1 MRPDVREEP
10 CRSALNRVRGMP
22 FEWSLNPYMGC
33 SHRCTYCYVRAFE
46 KRADRPWDERYGTS
60 IRVKTNVAEVL
71 DRELSRRSWLRE
83 SVAVGAA
90 TDPYQP
96 IEARYRLTRACIGVL
111 ARRRTPFGLITRGPL
126 VLRDLDVL
134 QDAARVVRVGVS
146 MSVPTLDEHV
156 WAATEPGTSH
166 PRARLRAL
174 RRMAE
179 AGLRVSLALAPVLP
193 GISDSPEQLEAVFR
207 AAREAGVSR
216 VWSDLVHL
224 QAGAREHF
232 LACVAR
238 DFPDQLAH
246 YEELFRTRGYAP
258 AAFRRAHG
266 ERIAELRD
274 RIPAG
279 PPLAPLVVPEAEPPV
294 FAQQLGL
301 ALA

>member
-1 MRPDVREEP
+1 MRPEYREEP
-10 CRSALNRVRGMP
+10 CRSALNRVSGMP

-46 KRADRPWDERYGTS
+46 RRAERPWDDRYGRS
-60 IRVKTNVAEVL
+60 IRVKTNVTEVL
-71 DRELSRRSWLRE
+71 DRELSRRSWARE

-96 IEARYRLTRACIGVL
+96 AEARYRLTRACIGVL

-134 QDAARVVRVGVS
+134 TDAARVVRVGVS

-156 WAATEPGTSH
+156 WRATEPGTSH

-193 GISDSPEQLEAVFR
+193 GISDGPDQLEAVVR
-207 AAREAGVSR
+207 AAREAGVAR
-216 VWSDLVHL
+216 VWTDVVHL

-238 DFPDQLAH
+238 DFPDQLSA
-246 YEELFRTRGYAP
+246 YEAMFRSRSYAP
-258 AAFRRAHG
+258 DALRREHSARVAELGRAH
-266 ERIAELRD
+266 
-274 RIPAG
+274 PAG
-279 PPLAPLVVPEAEPPV
+279 PPLAPLIQPDAEPPV